1 MKRMIQRKRPMRNVY
16 VLVINANLSGTPE
29 DISTVVSTD
38 VESLIDYVIN
48 EELHEQGYFKDDI
61 EEMGVES
68 ELSENLYWK
77 DPEGVEY
84 SINESKMI

>member
-1 MKRMIQRKRPMRNVY
+1 MKRRKMKMRDVY
-16 VLVINANLSGTPE
+16 VLVINQNSMGFAE
-29 DISTVVSTD
+29 DISTVVSTS

-48 EELHEQGYFKDDI
+48 EELSEQGYSPEDI
-61 EEMGVES
+61 EDMGVEV
-68 ELSENLYWK
+68 ELSEQLYWK

>member
-1 MKRMIQRKRPMRNVY
+1 MRTMKSKKMMRNVY
-16 VLVINANLSGTPE
+16 VLVINTNQSGPAE

-48 EELHEQGYFKDDI
+48 EELPEQGYSPEDI
-61 EEMGVES
+61 MDMGVEI
-68 ELSENLYWK
+68 ELAEQLYWE
-77 DPEGVEY
+77 DPEGVQY

>member
-1 MKRMIQRKRPMRNVY
+1 MRMMKSKKMMRDVY
-16 VLVINANLSGTPE
+16 VLVINANLTGTAE

-48 EELHEQGYFKDDI
+48 EELHEQGYFRDDI
-61 EEMGVES
+61 EEMGAER

-84 SINESKMI
+84 IINESKMI